1 MENIKEENE
10 TVENDLLNETLK
22 EATGEEESN
31 TVEKIVSDA
40 IDGEVMSDLEKVVQE
55 RDEIKDQ
62 LMRSLAENENIRKR
76 IISCS

>member
-10 TVENDLLNETLK
+10 TVENDSLHETLK

-31 TVEKIVSDA
+31 DVEKIVSDA

-62 LMRSLAENENIRKR
+62 LMHLKR
-76 IISCS
+76 QQSRCSAP